1 MKNADNVFI
10 KGAKLFDLPLD
21 AVAGFPK
28 VEVCGTE
35 SALIENHK
43 GILEYSDNLLSLNL
57 GNSILNIYGTN
68 LVITAMNENGL
79 RMQGSISS
87 LQYDPV

>member
-1 MKNADNVFI
+1 MRNADHIFI

-28 VEVCGTE
+28 VEVCGTN

-43 GILEYSDNLLSLNL
+43 GILEYNDTLLSLNL
-57 GNSILNIYGTN
+57 GDYILNVYGTD

-79 RMQGSISS
+79 RLQGSISG